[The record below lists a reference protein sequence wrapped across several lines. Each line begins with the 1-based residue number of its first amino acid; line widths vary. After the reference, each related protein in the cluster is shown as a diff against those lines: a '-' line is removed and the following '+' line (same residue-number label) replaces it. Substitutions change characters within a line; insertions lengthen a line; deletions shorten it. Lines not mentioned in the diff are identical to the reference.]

1 MTRALGALALLAVG
15 CGGGQ
20 VTPTPADWLRVE
32 LDAPAT
38 GLSGL
43 TRDED
48 GALWAIAERDRR
60 LLRVG
65 PGGVEASVA
74 IDGVPDGLDTE
85 AVVALGAGRFALGT
99 ESQDA
104 ERDRDWVLLAHR
116 EGGMLRVEDRVA
128 LPYDA
133 LHAEV
138 ADNDGIEGLCAHD
151 GRLVAAIEH
160 VQEEGGERHAALA
173 LRDGDRWRG
182 FRVRLTTDIG
192 KLSALS
198 CRTEHERAVVY
209 AVERG
214 LGPRPL
220 FGERRWV
227 TRILSFAPP
236 DGSTVASPRVVL
248 DLSDEI
254 PERPNVE
261 GLAVDD
267 DAVWLVVD
275 NHYGRVTGP
284 NVLFRVPRPG
294 R

>member
-1 MTRALGALALLAVG
+1 MTRALAALALLAVS

-20 VTPTPADWLRVE
+20 VAPTPAGWLRVE
-32 LDAPAT
+32 LETPVT

-43 TRDED
+43 TQDET

-65 PGGVEASVA
+65 PGGVATALS
-74 IDGVPDGLDTE
+74 IDGVPDGVDTE
-85 AVVALGAGRFALGT
+85 AVVALGEGRFAIGT

-104 ERDRDWVLLAHR
+104 DRDRDWVLLARR
-116 EGGMLRVEDRVA
+116 EGSRLRVEDRVA

-138 ADNDGIEGLCAHD
+138 GDNDGIEGLCAH
-151 GRLVAAIEH
+151 GERLVAAIEH
-160 VQEEGGERHAALA
+160 VQEEDGERHAALA
-173 LRDGDRWRG
+173 VRGEGGWRG
-182 FRVRLTTDIG
+182 FRVRLTSDVG

-198 CRTEHERAVVY
+198 CRTEGGREVVY

-214 LGPRPL
+214 LGPRAL
-220 FGERRWV
+220 LGERRWV
-227 TRILSFAPP
+227 TRI
-236 DGSTVASPRVVL
+236 VAFTESALAEPEVVL
-248 DLSDEI
+248 DLSERMPD
-254 PERPNVE
+254 RPNVE

-267 DAVWLVVD
+267 DFVWLVVD

-284 NVLFRVPRPG
+284 SLLFRIPRPG